1 MNERMDKKMTTETM
15 LVHKALAELKILDAR
30 IINEIEDGT
39 FCIANQHSNQ
49 KIKGVAVGD
58 YKRIMQGDYDKV
70 SDLIKRRKAI
80 KQAVVLSNAV
90 TKVVIGDKEY
100 TVAEAIEMKNHGINS
115 ELKLLK
121 ELKAQYGFAQRTI
134 SDKNGE
140 SLEKSAEN
148 YVIGLYGSKDGKTN
162 VEEYEKTKKAFIE
175 SRTYDLIDPID
186 ILEEINGL
194 QDYIDSFTSEVDAA
208 LSVSNAIT
216 EITIEY

>member
-1 MNERMDKKMTTETM
+1 MTTETM

>member
-1 MNERMDKKMTTETM
+1 MDKKMTTETM

>member
-1 MNERMDKKMTTETM
+1 MTKETM
-15 LVHKALAELKILDAR
+15 LVHKALAELKILDVR

-49 KIKGVAVGD
+49 KLKGVAVAD
-58 YKRIMQGDYDKV
+58 YKRVMQGDYDKV

-100 TVAEAIEMKNHGINS
+100 TVAEAIEMKNHGLEFEI
-115 ELKLLK
+115 ELLK
-121 ELKAQYGFAQRTI
+121 ELKAQYSFAQRTI

-162 VEEYEKTKKAFIE
+162 VEEYEKTKNAFIE
-175 SRTYDLIDPID
+175 SRTYDLIDPIN
-186 ILEEINGL
+186 ILEKINDL
-194 QDYIDSFTSEVDAA
+194 QDYIDNFTSEVDAA